1 MHTSIL
7 DRQLWEWL
15 LKSITLTLPELEQ
28 DTKFSRVDSCLTMF
42 SSVAIV
48 TTHNLFVTLI
58 QGATKLRGK
67 IEPNEKPAEI
77 PDSVQKGVHVTNK
90 ATGDN
95 IMT

>member
-1 MHTSIL
+1 M
-7 DRQLWEWL
+7 
-15 LKSITLTLPELEQ
+15 
-28 DTKFSRVDSCLTMF
+28 V

-48 TTHNLFVTLI
+48 GACNFYLI

-77 PDSVQKGVHVTNK
+77 PDSVQKGVHVANK

-95 IMT
+95 IMTWMFSGEE